1 MSYKEKLEELIK
13 EKNGIVLT
21 KDVTMKG
28 IPREYIRQLVD
39 KGILKRIDRGVYIL
53 KDCIDDKLYRLQSK
67 YPSIIFSH
75 FTSIGIHNS
84 KSNKILNYEA
94 TVPSGYNSQN
104 IEEYG
109 VKVHHVKKE
118 LYEIGIC
125 IAKTEFGRDIK
136 IYDIERTICDIL
148 RNRNK
153 IDITEINNILKYYA
167 KRNDKDIDKLKIYA
181 KKFRISKVLEL
192 YIPFLI

>member
-84 KSNKILNYEA
+84 KSNKIINYEA

-125 IAKTEFGRDIK
+125 IAKTECGRDIK

>member
-13 EKNGIVLT
+13 EKDGIILT

-28 IPREYIRQLVD
+28 IPREYICQLVD
-39 KGILKRIDRGVYIL
+39 KGILKRIDRGVYIF
-53 KDCIDDKLYRLQSK
+53 KDCLDDKLYRLQSK
-67 YPSIIFSH
+67 YPCIIFSH

-84 KSNKILNYEA
+84 KYNRKLDFEA
-94 TVPSGYNSQN
+94 TVPSGYNSHN

-125 IAKTEFGRDIK
+125 TAKTEFGRDIK
-136 IYDIERTICDIL
+136 IYNIERTICDIL

-153 IDITEINNILKYYA
+153 IDITEINNILRHYA
-167 KRNDKDIDKLKIYA
+167 KRKDKDIEKLKIYA
-181 KKFRISKVLEL
+181 KKFRISKILEL

>member
-13 EKNGIVLT
+13 EKKGIVLT

-39 KGILKRIDRGVYIL
+39 KGTLKRIDRGVYIF

-125 IAKTEFGRDIK
+125 TAKTEFGRDIK

-167 KRNDKDIDKLKIYA
+167 TRNDKDIEKLKIYA

>member
-84 KSNKILNYEA
+84 KSNKIINYEA